1 MRNMYDIQH
10 EIDEI
15 VDELIE
21 IERMTEDEVT
31 AKFNVDSKA
40 QIIERD
46 NEILAELT
54 KELDGAFGGELYDA
68 AEEIFGSHL
77 AMDMF
82 LY

>member
-31 AKFNVDSKA
+31 VKFNVDSKA

-46 NEILAELT
+46 NEILTELSI
-54 KELDGAFGGELYDA
+54 ELDGAFGGELYDD
-68 AEEIFGSHL
+68 EY
-77 AMDMF
+77 DD
-82 LY
+82 

>member
-1 MRNMYDIQH
+1 MRNMYDIQND
-10 EIDEI
+10 IDEI

-46 NEILAELT
+46 NEILTELSI
-54 KELDGAFGGELYDA
+54 ELDGAFGGELYD
-68 AEEIFGSHL
+68 EE
-77 AMDMF
+77 
-82 LY
+82 YE

>member
-21 IERMTEDEVT
+21 IEAMTEDEAT

-40 QIIERD
+40 EIIERD
-46 NEILAELT
+46 NEILTELSI
-54 KELDGAFGGELYDA
+54 ELDGAFGGELYDD
-68 AEEIFGSHL
+68 EY
-77 AMDMF
+77 DD
-82 LY
+82 

>member
-40 QIIERD
+40 EIIERD
-46 NEILAELT
+46 NEILTELSI
-54 KELDGAFGGELYDA
+54 ELDGAFGGDLYD
-68 AEEIFGSHL
+68 EE
-77 AMDMF
+77 
-82 LY
+82 YE